1 MDMKKILQAMDGIST
16 KPVEGADSM
25 ARFLRV
31 VRESEINQAEAVG
44 DFGADPKSQAQ
55 MYLQFHTGM
64 MDPSTL
70 PAFMAITPG
79 VSLAV
84 QPPIGTTGSH
94 EEVLAS
100 LSAANKR
107 LPKDLQV
114 SWDELKDIG
123 GVSDTIKLTGEPHPD
138 TYNPTTDP
146 VKEGLVDG
154 SGNPVLSGS
163 GQPIQTGQP
172 AAVPAPAQPQID
184 PANYKVPSI
193 EFLQKNYK
201 HPADIINGAHPS
213 EADTTRIGA
222 WAGGSDFDELMM
234 ALNGSY
240 YQARKANPNFEQ
252 PAFVKDDW
260 ELVQRMLGTPEG
272 KEYAID
278 HSIGLANIDD
288 KSPDAVFNRAQHDEF
303 KKQSNAKILAQKSDV
318 IKPGWKYDQELG
330 MTPAQAELQA
340 QKAKQQPAVPVQ
352 ENSLSKF
359 LSIVRK
365 NDVSILKEGAG
376 PHRVALPV
384 QMAMQHYQQPTPK
397 TQPRER
403 LIDKYFVEAETNL
416 TQRKE
421 EKRAVYNQYAK
432 TIANRVL
439 MKEGAE
445 GFNTAYLEKAA
456 ESNRVGRYMISI
468 ADARAELARRVGS
481 QDPHTE
487 PPTKPIPTGPTG
499 YSKEYLQKAADP
511 KRFGRYLISVEKAQE
526 LLKQMNEAPIAMDPA
541 EPNNPTI
548 HNHQKANTMTLK
560 GRIAS
565 ARAQLKELAQL
576 ADSDSLLAWE
586 EICKKAKGGM
596 FMGLEQNLEQI
607 RHGISELAAKRRKG
621 GVASRGIDKH
631 IGEGKRK

>member
-16 KPVEGADSM
+16 KPVEGVDSM

-31 VRESEINQAEAVG
+31 VRESEINQTEAVG

-193 EFLQKNYK
+193 EFLKKNYE
-201 HPADIINGAHPS
+201 HPADIIDGGTRS
-213 EADTTRIGA
+213 EIEPDRLGA
-222 WAGGSDFDELMM
+222 WNGISDFADLMM
-234 ALNGSY
+234 ALDASY
-240 YQARKANPNFEQ
+240 YRARKADPNYKQ

-260 ELVQRMLGTPEG
+260 ELIQRMLGTPEG

-278 HSIGLANIDD
+278 QSIGLSSIHD
-288 KSPDAVFNRAQHDEF
+288 KSPDAEFNRAQHDEF
-303 KKQSNAKILAQKSDV
+303 KKQANARFMQQPDGIFT
-318 IKPGWKYDQELG
+318 PGWKYDQKLG
-330 MTPAQAELQA
+330 MTPAQAELQK
-340 QKAKQQPAVPVQ
+340 QKAKQQPAAPVK
-352 ENSLSKF
+352 ESPELIAM
-359 LSIVRK
+359 LSI
-365 NDVSILKEGAG
+365 AG
-376 PHRVALPV
+376 LR
-384 QMAMQHYQQPTPK
+384 
-397 TQPRER
+397 
-403 LIDKYFVEAETNL
+403 
-416 TQRKE
+416 
-421 EKRAVYNQYAK
+421 
-432 TIANRVL
+432 
-439 MKEGAE
+439 
-445 GFNTAYLEKAA
+445 
-456 ESNRVGRYMISI
+456 
-468 ADARAELARRVGS
+468 
-481 QDPHTE
+481 
-487 PPTKPIPTGPTG
+487 
-499 YSKEYLQKAADP
+499 
-511 KRFGRYLISVEKAQE
+511 
-526 LLKQMNEAPIAMDPA
+526 
-541 EPNNPTI
+541 
-548 HNHQKANTMTLK
+548 
-560 GRIAS
+560 
-565 ARAQLKELAQL
+565 
-576 ADSDSLLAWE
+576 
-586 EICKKAKGGM
+586 
-596 FMGLEQNLEQI
+596 
-607 RHGISELAAKRRKG
+607 
-621 GVASRGIDKH
+621 
-631 IGEGKRK
+631 